1 MNDSDDFDFAAWIAE
16 NDEPPEPPR
25 PTAKPAAER
34 EKHACG
40 ECAGTG
46 RWLHGTNNRGESK
59 CFACKGRGY
68 FLSSAQDRR
77 KGRDQRRESKAR
89 KLADAK
95 GAFNETHPDLIVA
108 LSGMTEWNNFAQ
120 SLVDQFNRRGDLS
133 EKQVA
138 AAQRMIAKTEATRA
152 ANAKSRDEAK
162 ADAVVVDLTIIRE
175 MFEKVHAGGYKRP
188 TYRAAGVV
196 ISRAPDNGKNA
207 GHLYVKQSDD
217 YQGKITPDGRFLP
230 VRAADT
236 SVAALL
242 QTIAADPKG
251 EAVRHGAKTGNCSCC
266 GRELTK
272 AESVEAG
279 IGPICAERWF

>member
-59 CFACKGRGY
+59 CFACKGKGY

-95 GAFNETHPDLIVA
+95 DAFSETHPDLIVA

-120 SLVDQFNRRGDLS
+120 SLVDQFNRKGDLS

-152 ANAKSRDEAK
+152 ANAKSRDEA
-162 ADAVVVDLTIIRE
+162 ATEIDLSAIRT
-175 MFEKVHAGGYKRP
+175 MFEKAFENGRKRP
-188 TYRAAGVV
+188 TYRAEGIV
-196 ISRAPDNGKNA
+196 ISRAPDHGKNA
-207 GHLYVKQSDD
+207 GALYIKTGAD
-217 YQGKITPDGRFLP
+217 YQGKITAEMVFRPSHG
-230 VRAADT
+230 AAPET
-236 SVAALL
+236 TAAL
-242 QTIAADPKG
+242 TAIAADPQDA
-251 EAVRHGAKTGNCSCC
+251 AVRYGRETGSCGCC
-266 GRELTK
+266 GRELTDPTSI
-272 AESVEAG
+272 AAG
-279 IGPICAERWF
+279 IGPICVENWF